1 MSEKVE
7 IIEIE
12 TGDSALTLKEL
23 KEEIKSLRQELDN
36 CEIGSDEFKST
47 LEELSKAQTQLKN
60 ATKTT
65 TDALEGSYDPL
76 VQKMGELKKAW
87 RATADEAERAD
98 LGSQIAE
105 INQQLKDMDA
115 EIGNY
120 QRNVG
125 DYGKAFDG
133 VTMKIEGGVA
143 RFDRFNNA
151 TRSVV
156 GSLDLVE
163 GGLKAIGVESEE
175 VNELMDKMQGVMVMT
190 NGLNSIKEGVVA
202 FNSMRV
208 AIQGAETAQ
217 WGLNT
222 AMNANPIGVII
233 LAVAALAAGVTALTK
248 TIQNNKAECE
258 ALEESYES
266 LKKAQ
271 EEKIEADEFEIEM
284 MKAKGIEQDK
294 IILRQYA
301 MAKADFESAVALH
314 ESLVLK
320 YEDLKWYQGK
330 QAELLKTQ
338 IDEAYTAVEDAA
350 ERVKS
355 AYQSYQI
362 YMQTLETKITEDAKK
377 QAEERAAAR
386 KKEIDDAKKQYKEL
400 QDFIRKSNSSDYAN
414 EVHDLKKSIDD
425 RKKQLKSWYDEK
437 LISEETYNKR
447 ILELDAI
454 YNEKKKALDD
464 EYKADYVSVLEYIN
478 EESGNAL
485 KNEYT
490 ALEQS
495 IEDKKQLLRQY
506 HEDGLIAEKEY
517 LEAIFE
523 LDKIYAE
530 KKKAL
535 DEQASEVPEL
545 ETPTVSVDT
554 SDAIEGQDT
563 LAQAIFGTTKAA
575 EKQAQTFV
583 ASAGLASTAF
593 GNVSQVLTA
602 LANNQ
607 DKTSEEGF
615 EASKKLSIAAATMQ
629 MLQGIV
635 AAWTSSMAL
644 PMPIGAITAG
654 IMTAATATMGAIQIN
669 QIKKQTFGGTSNT
682 ATPTTTV
689 PSVNTAALLATPIN
703 YTTEVQGAKAE
714 EQIADTRVYVVE
726 SDITDTVK
734 KVQTVES
741 ESTY

>member
-36 CEIGSDEFKST
+36 CEIGSDDFKST

-65 TDALEGSYDPL
+65 NDALEGSYDSL
-76 VQKMGELKKAW
+76 VQKMGDLKKAW

-98 LGSQIAE
+98 LGSQIAG

-208 AIQGAETAQ
+208 AITGAETAQ

-248 TIQNNKAECE
+248 TIQNNKEECE

-271 EEKIEADEFEIEM
+271 EQKIESDEFEIEM

-301 MAKADFESAVALH
+301 MAKADFEAATALH

-350 ERVKS
+350 ERAKA
-355 AYQSYQI
+355 AYQAYQI
-362 YMQTLETKITEDAKK
+362 YIQTLETKITEDAKK
-377 QAEERAAAR
+377 EAKERADAR
-386 KKEIDDAKKQYKEL
+386 KKEIEDAKKQYKEL
-400 QDFIRKSNSSDYAN
+400 LDFIRKSNSSDYKNDVA
-414 EVHDLKKSIDD
+414 DLKKSIDD
-425 RKKQLKSWYDEK
+425 KKAQLKAWHDAK
-437 LISEETYNKR
+437 IVSEEVYNKR
-447 ILELDAI
+447 VAELDAI
-454 YNEKKKALDD
+454 YAAQKKQLDE
-464 EYKADYVSVLEYIN
+464 EYKEDYVSVLEYIN
-478 EESGNAL
+478 EQSGNAL
-485 KNEYT
+485 KNEYA

-495 IEDKKQLLRQY
+495 IEDKKELLRQY
-506 HEDGLIAEKEY
+506 HKDGLIAEEEY
-517 LEAIFE
+517 LAAIFE
-523 LDKIYAE
+523 LDKIYAA

-535 DEQASEVPEL
+535 DEQANEVPDL
-545 ETPTVSVDT
+545 EAPTVTTDPNEDLIDSQ
-554 SDAIEGQDT
+554 ET

-644 PMPIGAITAG
+644 PMPIAAITAG

-669 QIKKQTFGGTSNT
+669 QIKKQTFDGAANSN
-682 ATPTTTV
+682 PTTNV